1 MQLEFKNSKK
11 ISFSNLLI
19 IISAIFTL
27 FSFIYPNILVLGMNN
42 YFLNNGNYTAF
53 LVQIFTYS
61 FLHGSI
67 FHLLSNSIFLYIF
80 GNPIEEIIGKRKFII
95 FFVLATIFNAGALTI
110 FSSGN
115 TIGISGF
122 AMAILTYY
130 TLILKS
136 KNNPEYKGGLVAII
150 LNILIGFDASISF
163 IGHRAGAIFGYIFY
177 NFTKK

>member
-27 FSFIYPNILVLGMNN
+27 FSFIYPNVLVLWMNN
-42 YFLNNGNYTAF
+42 YFLNNWNYTAF

-61 FLHGSI
+61 FLHWSI
-67 FHLLSNSIFLYIF
+67 FHFLSNSIFLYIF
-80 GNPIEEIIGKRKFII
+80 WNPVEEIIWKRKFII
-95 FFVLATIFNAGALTI
+95 FFVLTTIFNAWALI
-110 FSSGN
+110 LFSSGN
-115 TIGISGF
+115 TIWISWF

-136 KNNPEYKGGLVAII
+136 RNDPEYKWWIVAII
-150 LNILIGFDASISF
+150 LNILIWFDASISF
-163 IGHRAGAIFGYIFY
+163 IWHRAWALFWYIFY
-177 NFTKK
+177 NFIKK